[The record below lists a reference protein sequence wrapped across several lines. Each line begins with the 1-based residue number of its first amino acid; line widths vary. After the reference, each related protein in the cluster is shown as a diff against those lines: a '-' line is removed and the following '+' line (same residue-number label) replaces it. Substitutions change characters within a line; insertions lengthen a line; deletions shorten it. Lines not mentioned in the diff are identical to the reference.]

1 MFLAESSSSSRIERI
16 QCLGEFIETMK
27 TSGRQLVEKFIP
39 DRQAHYSDL
48 AQLPNAIGIVI
59 AQHESWMRSAVRGGV
74 RMALA
79 LMQMHYTTAE
89 SWRLATGI
97 PKDYTEAQRT
107 SIFDSVKGYASK
119 IARMVSTST
128 FYPEAEIPDTP
139 EEDDEEDD
147 ESTEE

>member
-1 MFLAESSSSSRIERI
+1 VFSAESSSSSRIERI
-16 QCLGEFIETMK
+16 RYLGEFIEAMK
-27 TSGRQLVEKFIP
+27 TFGRQLVEKFIP
-39 DRQAHYSDL
+39 DRQTHYSDL
-48 AQLPNAIGIVI
+48 AQLPNAIDIII

-79 LMQMHYTTAE
+79 LMQMHYTTTE

-97 PKDYTEAQRT
+97 PQHYTEAQRA

-128 FYPEAEIPDTP
+128 FY
-139 EEDDEEDD
+139 ED
-147 ESTEE
+147 SGHSGGANRRG